1 MQDGGG
7 VLELAIL
14 THRRRLAV
22 ALRLRT
28 GNPERRE
35 RAFAQQLAELLADI
49 DQRAEILDISP
60 RERIFDHRDSRRP
73 AHRRIDRPA
82 HLAACFLDDGHDFSH
97 LALHRCPTWIP
108 QRSSARKRGIVGLVE
123 TLRNPSAKMQLD
135 GFRKAST
142 HPTSS
147 VPAFAGMSAEA
158 RFSSSI
164 TCVVPCKCNAAA
176 MITPPATR
184 SRARATR
191 PASAWAISAEER
203 SAPSLVTR
211 RGPRSLSAA
220 MSAAGRR

>member
-97 LALHRCPTWIP
+97 LALHRGPTWIP
-108 QRSSARKRGIVGLVE
+108 QRCLSLSS
-123 TLRNPSAKMQLD
+123 P
-135 GFRKAST
+135 
-142 HPTSS
+142 
-147 VPAFAGMSAEA
+147 AEA
-158 RFSSSI
+158 GDPVTTGLCERHGLRSI
-164 TCVVPCKCNAAA
+164 RLAY
-176 MITPPATR
+176 
-184 SRARATR
+184 
-191 PASAWAISAEER
+191 
-203 SAPSLVTR
+203 
-211 RGPRSLSAA
+211 
-220 MSAAGRR
+220 